1 MLRICERRGW
11 SYAVFYNLPVTEQD
25 DLLAYEY
32 QRQQEIQQFL
42 KRAFDQTT
50 VYAESVTAQALLAL
64 VLNG

>member
-11 SYAVFYNLPVTEQD
+11 SYAVFYNLPIAEQD
-25 DLLAYEY
+25 DLLAYES
-32 QRQQEIQQFL
+32 QRQRAIEKLL

>member
-1 MLRICERRGW
+1 VLRICERRGW
-11 SYAVFYNLPVTEQD
+11 CYAVFYSLPIAEQD

-32 QRQQEIQQFL
+32 QRQREIDRIVM
-42 KRAFDQTT
+42 RAFDKDK